1 MFHTPRWCLEV
12 FFFVFFASYTDSF
25 PVVFSFLFIFFLSFI
40 LLLFFSSG
48 FHPILPLSFFTFL
61 LLYFGFCSSL
71 SFVFSFFSLSI
82 QLFSSLSFSPFL
94 FSGFPQFEFLLS
106 FLSSDI
112 CLISFPFFA
121 FHLLFLTLSFSSPL
135 LLSIFLYC
143 SALLFPLSFAQ
154 LLFPLLLSFL
164 PFSVYCFLFSVPFL
178 SFPLLSCPFLSFPF
192 PSHFRLYYYPVS
204 TQWLLC
210 ITNSRLPSISPS
222 RSRFPSLL
230 LVTPVI
236 DFPQQGAWSLSI
248 FLAEEW
254 NQSTT
259 PLHQWLK
266 MSARWFIIKKAS
278 S

>member
-106 FLSSDI
+106 FLSSDV

-192 PSHFRLYYYPVS
+192 SLQTVLLSSVNPVAAVHNKLS
-204 TQWLLC
+204 SSIHL
-210 ITNSRLPSISPS
+210 SISFSFSITPS
-222 RSRFPSLL
+222 RDSCHWFSSTRSVKPINISSWRMKSIDNSPPPVVKNERP
-230 LVTPVI
+230 LVYY
-236 DFPQQGAWSLSI
+236 
-248 FLAEEW
+248 
-254 NQSTT
+254 
-259 PLHQWLK
+259 
-266 MSARWFIIKKAS
+266 
-278 S
+278 